1 MAYDPTD
8 WGTADDTAKDTAQ
21 HFFTDNDGAHVTET
35 AEDPT
40 TGNNVLID
48 SGGMYVRSGTDNLA
62 RFGASGAQVGKD
74 DDANVNMSSS
84 GITMTVPWWSYD
96 FITQQLIYKGVKRA
110 LSISY
115 DDTESS
121 AVVESPESALTLQ
134 SSERLTVWSDSD
146 MIIRTDFGESV
157 NLIADNV
164 VILNAANT
172 QLWSGTAQQLA
183 DALNFKATAPRIYN
197 GVKTVNVG
205 STSQTSAMIWTA
217 AQFESAFNVSSGHAG
232 DCGVML
238 CNGNVQAGQLGAVSA
253 EWWNSSYNPYGWR
266 ARWTIGATG
275 NKAFS
280 YVVTVPAS
288 YSTV

>member
-1 MAYDPTD
+1 MAYDPAD
-8 WGTADDTAKDTAQ
+8 WDTADETAKETAQ
-21 HFFTDNDGAHVTET
+21 HFYADSSGAHVTDET
-35 AEDPT
+35 GAELLLTSNGIDINDEDSNT
-40 TGNNVLID
+40 TAFFHSD
-48 SGGMYVRSGTDNLA
+48 
-62 RFGASGAQVGKD
+62 GAQIGADGESHIAISENSITMSVLYYNPWIPQPQYIIRD
-74 DDANVNMSSS
+74 VFNVQYNVNNDYVYVFAPTDSLWLQAAYGNVTIASTDGNANAS
-84 GITMTVPWWSYD
+84 VR
-96 FITQQLIYKGVKRA
+96 LRA
-110 LSISY
+110 GK
-115 DDTESS
+115 
-121 AVVESPESALTLQ
+121 
-134 SSERLTVWSDSD
+134 
-146 MIIRTDFGESV
+146 MIV
-157 NLIADNV
+157 ADENG
-164 VILNAANT
+164 NP
-172 QLWSGTAQQLA
+172 LWSGTAQQMA

-205 STSQTSAMIWTA
+205 NTSQTSAMIWTA

-280 YVVTVPAS
+280 YTVVVPAS

>member
-21 HFFTDNDGAHVTET
+21 HFYADSSGAHVTDET
-35 AEDPT
+35 GAELLLT
-40 TGNNVLID
+40 SNGID
-48 SGGMYVRSGTDNLA
+48 IKDENSYTAAFFHSD
-62 RFGASGAQVGKD
+62 GAQVGAD
-74 DDANVNMSSS
+74 TDSHIGISQNNIGMWVNYF
-84 GITMTVPWWSYD
+84 TQTPPYE
-96 FITQQLIYKGVKRA
+96 FIMKH
-110 LSISY
+110 
-115 DDTESS
+115 
-121 AVVESPESALTLQ
+121 ALTIWYNWQNDYIQILSPDNKLWLQ
-134 SSERLTVWSDSD
+134 SQSGNITVASKDGDASAAVRLRGGR
-146 MIIRTDFGESV
+146 MQ
-157 NLIADNV
+157 V
-164 VILNAANT
+164 VDETGT
-172 QLWSGTAQQLA
+172 QLWTGTAQEMA
-183 DALNFKATAPRIYN
+183 DALSFKATAPRIYN

-205 STSQTSAMIWTA
+205 NTSQTSAMIWTA
-217 AQFESAFNVSSGHAG
+217 SQFESAFNVSSGHAG

-280 YVVTVPAS
+280 YTVVVPAS

>member
-1 MAYDPTD
+1 MSYDPAD
-8 WGTADDTAKDTAQ
+8 WDTADETAKDTAQ
-21 HFFTDNDGAHVTET
+21 HFYADSSGAHVTDET
-35 AEDPT
+35 GAELLLT
-40 TGNNVLID
+40 SNGID
-48 SGGMYVRSGTDNLA
+48 I
-62 RFGASGAQVGKD
+62 KD
-74 DDANVNMSSS
+74 DDNLTTAFFHSDAAQIGADDESHIAISENS
-84 GITMTVPWWSYD
+84 ITMSVLYYNP
-96 FITQQLIYKGVKRA
+96 FIPQWVTRDVFNVQYNISNDYVYVFAPTDSLWLQAAYGNVTIASTDGNANASVRLRA
-110 LSISY
+110 GK
-115 DDTESS
+115 
-121 AVVESPESALTLQ
+121 
-134 SSERLTVWSDSD
+134 
-146 MIIRTDFGESV
+146 MIV
-157 NLIADNV
+157 ADENG
-164 VILNAANT
+164 NP
-172 QLWSGTAQQLA
+172 LWSGTAQQMA

-205 STSQTSAMIWTA
+205 NTSQTSAMIWTA
-217 AQFESAFNVSSGHAG
+217 SDFESTFHVSSGHAG

>member
-8 WGTADDTAKDTAQ
+8 WDTADDTAKDTAQ
-21 HFFTDNDGAHVTET
+21 HFWTDADGAHISIIPGS
-35 AEDPT
+35 ADF
-40 TGNNVLID
+40 GQNVLLQTDGLHIRYGTTELAKFLD
-48 SGGMYVRSGTDNLA
+48 YMAQIGGNGTSHMEIY
-62 RFGASGAQVGKD
+62 ASGMDMWVGYTDSQDQYQLENVLNVSYNPSNDYSRITAPGAGLWLQGNDGNITIASKSNDASAAVRLRGGRMQVVDQTG
-74 DDANVNMSSS
+74 
-84 GITMTVPWWSYD
+84 
-96 FITQQLIYKGVKRA
+96 
-110 LSISY
+110 
-115 DDTESS
+115 
-121 AVVESPESALTLQ
+121 
-134 SSERLTVWSDSD
+134 
-146 MIIRTDFGESV
+146 
-157 NLIADNV
+157 
-164 VILNAANT
+164 T
-172 QLWSGTAQQLA
+172 QLWTGTAQELA

-205 STSQTSAMIWTA
+205 NTSQTSAMIWTA

-280 YVVTVPAS
+280 YVVVVPAS

>member
-1 MAYDPTD
+1 MAYDPAD
-8 WGTADDTAKDTAQ
+8 WDTADETAKDTAQ
-21 HFFTDNDGAHVTET
+21 HFYADSSGAHVTDET
-35 AEDPT
+35 GAELLLTSNGIDINDEDSNT
-40 TGNNVLID
+40 TAFFHSD
-48 SGGMYVRSGTDNLA
+48 
-62 RFGASGAQVGKD
+62 GAQIGADGESHIAISENSITMSVLYYNPWIPQPQYVIRDIFNIQYNVSNNYVYVFAPTDSLWLQAAYGNVTIASTD
-74 DDANVNMSSS
+74 ADANASVR
-84 GITMTVPWWSYD
+84 
-96 FITQQLIYKGVKRA
+96 LRA
-110 LSISY
+110 GK
-115 DDTESS
+115 
-121 AVVESPESALTLQ
+121 
-134 SSERLTVWSDSD
+134 
-146 MIIRTDFGESV
+146 MIV
-157 NLIADNV
+157 ADENG
-164 VILNAANT
+164 NP
-172 QLWSGTAQQLA
+172 LWSGTAQQMA

-205 STSQTSAMIWTA
+205 NTSQTSAMIWTA

>member
-1 MAYDPTD
+1 MSYDPSD
-8 WGTADDTAKDTAQ
+8 WDTADETAKDTAQ
-21 HFFTDNDGAHVTET
+21 HFYADSSGAHVTDET
-35 AEDPT
+35 GAELLLTSNGIDINDEDSNT
-40 TGNNVLID
+40 TAFFHSD
-48 SGGMYVRSGTDNLA
+48 
-62 RFGASGAQVGKD
+62 GAQIGADGESHIAISENSITMSVLYYNPWIPQPQYIIRD
-74 DDANVNMSSS
+74 VFNVQYNVNNDYVYVFAPTDSL
-84 GITMTVPWWSYD
+84 W
-96 FITQQLIYKGVKRA
+96 
-110 LSISY
+110 
-115 DDTESS
+115 
-121 AVVESPESALTLQ
+121 LQ
-134 SSERLTVWSDSD
+134 AAYGNVTIASTDGNANASVRLRGGK
-146 MIIRTDFGESV
+146 MIV
-157 NLIADNV
+157 ADENG
-164 VILNAANT
+164 NP
-172 QLWSGTAQQLA
+172 LWSGTAQQMA
-183 DALNFKATAPRIYN
+183 DALNFKTTATRIYN

-205 STSQTSAMIWTA
+205 NTSQTSAMIWTA

>member
-1 MAYDPTD
+1 MAYDPAD
-8 WGTADDTAKDTAQ
+8 WDTADDTAKDTAQ
-21 HFFTDNDGAHVTET
+21 HFYADSSGAHVTDGTGAELLLTSNGIDINDDNNHTT
-35 AEDPT
+35 AFFHAD
-40 TGNNVLID
+40 
-48 SGGMYVRSGTDNLA
+48 
-62 RFGASGAQVGKD
+62 GAQVGYTGAPHLEIGSEYIGIFTAYIDLQQVYHVENVLNLSYNHNNDYSQVIAPSAGLWLQGNDGNVTVASKSG
-74 DDANVNMSSS
+74 DA
-84 GITMTVPWWSYD
+84 
-96 FITQQLIYKGVKRA
+96 
-110 LSISY
+110 
-115 DDTESS
+115 S
-121 AVVESPESALTLQ
+121 AAV
-134 SSERLTVWSDSD
+134 RLRGGR
-146 MIIRTDFGESV
+146 MQ
-157 NLIADNV
+157 
-164 VILNAANT
+164 VIDQTGT
-172 QLWSGTAQQLA
+172 QLWTGTAQEMA
-183 DALNFKATAPRIYN
+183 DALNFKASAPRIYN

-205 STSQTSAMIWTA
+205 NTSQTSAMIWTA